1 MRKRIQET
9 EAHRIYGQY
18 LDKKTK
24 TKIGWWV
31 IPAHGK
37 KKVFRSK
44 IKMLEY
50 VDFITT
56 DLSKRR
62 PIIEL

>member
-1 MRKRIQET
+1 MAKKVQET
-9 EAHRIYGQY
+9 DAHRIYGPY
-18 LDKKTK
+18 LDKKTN

-44 IKMLEY
+44 IKMIEY
-50 VDFITT
+50 IDTITT
-56 DLSKRR
+56 DLPNRR
-62 PIIEL
+62 

>member
-1 MRKRIQET
+1 MKKVKET
-9 EAHRIYGQY
+9 DAHRIYGPY
-18 LDKKTK
+18 LDKKIG

-44 IKMLEY
+44 IKMLGY
-50 VDFITT
+50 IDSITT
-56 DLSKRR
+56 DLSKKRQGVK
-62 PIIEL
+62 L